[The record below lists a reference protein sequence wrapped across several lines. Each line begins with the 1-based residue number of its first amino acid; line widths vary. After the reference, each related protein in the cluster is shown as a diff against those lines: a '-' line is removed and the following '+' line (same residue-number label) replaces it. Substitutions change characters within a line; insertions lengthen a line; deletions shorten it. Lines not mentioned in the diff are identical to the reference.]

1 MLVERVLNGTIYPLT
16 TFDPPEAT
24 RGGFCFF
31 GGTSMISE
39 LPIARISIG
48 PRHRRDLGDVAVLAD
63 SIRDLGLLQ
72 PIGIDA
78 DNRLIFGHR
87 RLEACR
93 SLGWTC
99 IPVRV
104 IDAPALLAEHDENE
118 IRKDFTH
125 SERVAIGKEVEAFL
139 GKRQGQRTDIVAPEL
154 VENFPQ
160 VDPGIK
166 TRDVAAKAAGFGNGK
181 TYQQAKQVVEKGSPE
196 LVQAM
201 DTGDVSIS
209 AAATLATL
217 PPQEQ
222 KSVLANGREATLERV
237 RQAREAKSAEV
248 VSLANRIK
256 RERKD
261 VSRAARES
269 ETALAAESVPAI
281 SDRYRIIHGGCEQA
295 LSLDAGSVDWIV
307 TDPPYPKEHLP
318 LFDTLGEIAAHVL
331 RPGGALLVMVGQF
344 HLPEIIRKLEAHLSY
359 HWTMAYL
366 TPGGQSPQIFPR
378 RVNTFWKPVICF
390 AKGEYAGP
398 WIGDVVRSETNDNDK
413 QHHPW
418 GQSESGMADLMR
430 RFVKPGDT
438 VLDPFLGGGTT
449 GVTALRLGC
458 RFIGYDVDQ
467 QAITTTLHRFGRLD
481 DAA

>member
-1 MLVERVLNGTIYPLT
+1 
-16 TFDPPEAT
+16 
-24 RGGFCFF
+24 
-31 GGTSMISE
+31 MISE

-48 PRHRRDLGDVAVLAD
+48 LRHRRDLGDVAVLAD

-93 SLGWTC
+93 SLGWTS

-139 GKRQGQRTDIVAPEL
+139 GDRRKFNADGGPRHTGTIQ
-154 VENFPQ
+154 ENFPESKAGQ
-160 VDPGIK
+160 Q
-166 TRDVAAKAAGFGNGK
+166 TRDVAAKVAGFGNGK
-181 TYQQAKQVVEKGSPE
+181 TYQQAKQVVEKGTPE

-201 DTGDVSIS
+201 DTGDVFIS

-222 KSVLANGREATLERV
+222 TSALSSGREATLERV
-237 RQAREAKSAEV
+237 RQAREAKAAEV

-269 ETALAAESVPAI
+269 EAALAAESVPAI

-318 LFDTLGEIAAHVL
+318 LFDALGEIAAHVL

-344 HLPEIIRKLEAHLSY
+344 HLPEIIRKLEMHLSY

-398 WIGDVVRSETNDNDK
+398 WIGEPTGAKAIISCREDWGSVWEHLGLVPLRREIAMWIGR
-413 QHHPW
+413 QHP
-418 GQSESGMADLMR
+418 A
-430 RFVKPGDT
+430 
-438 VLDPFLGGGTT
+438 
-449 GVTALRLGC
+449 
-458 RFIGYDVDQ
+458 
-467 QAITTTLHRFGRLD
+467 
-481 DAA
+481 

>member
-1 MLVERVLNGTIYPLT
+1 MDT
-16 TFDPPEAT
+16 A
-24 RGGFCFF
+24 
-31 GGTSMISE
+31 
-39 LPIARISIG
+39 LPIARIVVG
-48 PRHRRDLGDVAVLAD
+48 LRHRRDLGDITALAG

-78 DNRLIFGHR
+78 ENRLIFGHR

-93 SLGWTC
+93 TLGWHS

-104 IDAPALLAEHDENE
+104 IDAPALLVEHDENE

-139 GKRQGQRTDIVAPEL
+139 GKRQGQRTDIIAPEL
-154 VENFPQ
+154 RANCPEVESGQRN
-160 VDPGIK
+160 
-166 TRDVAAKAAGFGNGK
+166 RDVAAKAAGFDSAK
-181 TYQQAKQVVEKGSPE
+181 TYERAKQVVEKGTPE
-196 LVQAM
+196 LVQAV
-201 DTGDVSIS
+201 DQGNVSIS

-217 PPQEQ
+217 PPDEQ
-222 KSVLANGREATLERV
+222 KSALSTGREATLERV
-237 RQAREAKSAEV
+237 RQAREAKTAEV
-248 VSLANRIK
+248 VSLANSIK

-261 VSRAARES
+261 ESRAARES
-269 ETALAAESVPAI
+269 EVALAATAI
-281 SDRYRIIHGGCEQA
+281 PPVSDRYRIIHGGCDQA

-307 TDPPYPKEHLP
+307 TDPPYPKEHLS
-318 LFDTLGEIAAHVL
+318 LFDTLGKVAAHVL
-331 RPGGALLVMVGQF
+331 RPGGALFVMVGQSY
-344 HLPEIIRKLEAHLSY
+344 LPEIIQKLGEHLSY
-359 HWTMAYL
+359 HWAIAYL

-378 RVNTFWKPVICF
+378 KVNTFWKPVLSF
-390 AKGEYAGP
+390 TKGEYAGP

-413 QHHPW
+413 QHHHW

-430 RFVKPGDT
+430 RFVKPGET
-438 VLDPFLGGGTT
+438 ILDPFLGGGTT